1 MANFTL
7 TSPTFSGNVPLAHV
21 YHDFRAGG
29 ENKSPAL
36 TWENPPAGTQS
47 FLIICHDPDAPGPG
61 GWWHWCAFDIPG
73 TVRTLGED
81 ASAGSAGSAGATGMP
96 EGSVQIKNSYGS
108 IGYGGCCPPPGDQ
121 AHAYHLTIYAL
132 GTQSLGLDANAS
144 PAMVMF
150 VADEHVLGKAGIVG
164 FYAR

>member
-1 MANFTL
+1 MSNFTL
-7 TSPTFSGNVPLAHV
+7 ESPTFTGNVPLPHV
-21 YHDFRAGG
+21 YHDFGAGG

-36 TWENPPAGTQS
+36 RWSNPPTGTQS

-73 TVRTLGED
+73 SARTLEEN
-81 ASAGSAGSAGATGMP
+81 ASTNMP
-96 EGSVQIKNSYGS
+96 KGSVQVNNSYGS
-108 IGYGGCCPPPGDQ
+108 VGYGGCCPPPGDQ
-121 AHAYHLTIYAL
+121 AHAYHMTIYAL
-132 GTQSLGLDANAS
+132 GTESLGLDESAS

-150 VADEHVLGKAGIVG
+150 VADQHILGKAGVVG